1 MTPERISVV
10 MPAYNEA
17 DGIVEFL
24 TEIEET
30 FAEHKLEPV
39 IGIVNDCSTDGTVDV
54 IREFSATSNTD
65 VLLVTNQ
72 SNLGHGPSS
81 VRAWQ
86 LGLDSGTGTI
96 VHVDGDG
103 QFTAADMVA
112 VALASREADGAV
124 GIRVSREDPW
134 FRTIVTWSLR
144 RYLRILSRLD
154 IVDAN
159 APLRAYEADVLRELL
174 DQLPPVP
181 MIPSVYLSVASR
193 TSSFDVL
200 EVNVASRER
209 RGDSA
214 DGSTWGK
221 SALAFMPSRRL
232 IAFVASAARE
242 GSRTIRKLSS
252 SRAPVRAQ

>member
-1 MTPERISVV
+1 MTYERVAVV

-24 TEIEET
+24 TEIQDT
-30 FAEHKLEPV
+30 FAEHNLEPV
-39 IGIVNDCSTDGTVDV
+39 LGIVDDSSTDDTAGVV
-54 IREFSATSNTD
+54 REFAATS
-65 VLLVTNQ
+65 TNEVRIVSNH

-81 VRAWQ
+81 IRAWQ
-86 LGLDSGTGTI
+86 LGLDFGTEAI

-103 QFTAADMVA
+103 QFSATDMVS
-112 VALASREADGAV
+112 VARASKGADGAV

-134 FRTIVTWSLR
+134 FRTVVTWSLR
-144 RYLRILSRLD
+144 RYLRLLSRFD

-159 APLRAYEADVLRELL
+159 APLRAYRAEVLTELL
-174 DQLPPVP
+174 DQLPQMP

-193 TSSFDVL
+193 TSSFLVR
-200 EVNVASRER
+200 EVDVASRER

-232 IAFVASAARE
+232 VTFVLNATME
-242 GSRTIRKLSS
+242 CHRTIGQLRASQTS
-252 SRAPVRAQ
+252 SRAQ